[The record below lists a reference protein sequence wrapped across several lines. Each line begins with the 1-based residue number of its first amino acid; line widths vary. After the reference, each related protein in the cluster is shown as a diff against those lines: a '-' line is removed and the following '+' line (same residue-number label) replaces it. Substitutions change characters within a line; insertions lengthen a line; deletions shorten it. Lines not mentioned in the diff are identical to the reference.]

1 MITLTNRI
9 RAIGKAL
16 IKELE
21 TRQLTVR
28 RVSRKPAWVQADLLQ
43 KEDTE
48 KAVDGSSY

>member
-1 MITLTNRI
+1 MLTLTNRI
-9 RAIGKAL
+9 RAIGKAV

-28 RVSRKPAWVQADLLQ
+28 RVSTKPTWVQAGLLQ

-48 KAVDGSSY
+48 KALDGSSY